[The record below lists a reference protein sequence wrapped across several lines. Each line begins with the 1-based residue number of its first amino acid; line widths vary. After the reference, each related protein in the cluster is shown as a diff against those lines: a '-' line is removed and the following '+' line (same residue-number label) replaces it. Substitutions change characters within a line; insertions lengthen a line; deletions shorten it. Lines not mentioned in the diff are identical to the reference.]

1 MIRYAIVAIKL
12 STSLCGIGFA
22 KKYPCIVEQPRRP
35 MISTCSAV
43 STLDDAVE
51 FQVAAQVD
59 HRLDDVAGVLLRR
72 DIANEASLILILSS
86 DS

>member
-1 MIRYAIVAIKL
+1 MKA

-22 KKYPCIVEQPRRP
+22 KKYPCVGRAAEK
-35 MISTCSAV
+35 A
-43 STLDDAVE
+43 DDLGLLCRFDTFDHAIE

-72 DIANEASLILILSS
+72 EYCA
-86 DS
+86 